1 MKKFNR
7 QFAWN
12 LTIILLVFLLSMWI
26 HPGPLKEEIRV
37 FGGPAFCFYS
47 FHLMVSLLLGKYE
60 RGTRYT
66 TAELINRYNLS
77 WILSFL
83 FALAAVVLLQLQH
96 LSRQVIF
103 TNLFGLLAGEYLI
116 ILFVTLFRESV
127 PLRDP
132 EEITLA
138 KESGSTGRF
147 LTLREGET
155 GKGALIGS
163 SALENAG
170 PEILEFISNH
180 CPPTSDS
187 CLVADTPDSSPLLS
201 YPEEEFRS
209 LINIRQINRVRHIN
223 HFLQVA
229 HSRLRKEGMLVICA
243 ETSHQRKA
251 RIMRK
256 YPPLLNKLY
265 YSGDYLLM
273 RVIPSLPPFRK
284 IWSYFTHGQSK
295 VVSRPEILGRLS
307 ACGFTIA
314 EEKGSNGLFMV
325 AARKTG
331 LPVKN
336 GYPSYGVLIHLNRV
350 GQNGKMIKMYKLR
363 TMHPYSEYIQDYV
376 YQQNNLAPGGKLR
389 NDFRITRVGRQLRRY
404 WIDELPGL
412 WNWIRGDVKLVGVRP
427 LSKHYFSLYTP
438 ELQQR
443 RIRVKPGLIPPF
455 YADLP
460 QTLEEIQASEMR
472 YLDAYEKAPL
482 RTDFRYFRRAVYNI
496 VWKGAK
502 SR

>member
-7 QFAWN
+7 QLAWN
-12 LTIILLVFLLSMWI
+12 LTVILLVFLLSMWI
-26 HPGPLKEEIRV
+26 HPGPLKEEIGV
-37 FGGPAFCFYS
+37 FGGPALCFYG
-47 FHLMVSLLLGKYE
+47 FHIVVSLLLGKYE

-66 TAELINRYNLS
+66 TAKLIHRYNLS

-155 GKGALIGS
+155 GKGALIGP

-170 PEILEFISNH
+170 PEILEFIS
-180 CPPTSDS
+180 
-187 CLVADTPDSSPLLS
+187 
-201 YPEEEFRS
+201 EEFRC

-229 HSRLRKEGMLVICA
+229 HSRLRNEGMLVVCA

-295 VVSRPEILGRLS
+295 VVSRP
-307 ACGFTIA
+307 
-314 EEKGSNGLFMV
+314 
-325 AARKTG
+325 
-331 LPVKN
+331 
-336 GYPSYGVLIHLNRV
+336 
-350 GQNGKMIKMYKLR
+350 
-363 TMHPYSEYIQDYV
+363 
-376 YQQNNLAPGGKLR
+376 
-389 NDFRITRVGRQLRRY
+389 
-404 WIDELPGL
+404 
-412 WNWIRGDVKLVGVRP
+412 
-427 LSKHYFSLYTP
+427 
-438 ELQQR
+438 
-443 RIRVKPGLIPPF
+443 
-455 YADLP
+455 
-460 QTLEEIQASEMR
+460 
-472 YLDAYEKAPL
+472 
-482 RTDFRYFRRAVYNI
+482 
-496 VWKGAK
+496 
-502 SR
+502 